1 VHTYEPFIRYHE
13 FADSS
18 INFNVILRAAEVTNQ
33 YLIKHEFIKRL
44 HRRYQA
50 EAIEIPFP
58 IRAIVPA
65 RGAPQAIQSDNDVP
79 GNILENTLA
88 SAGD

>member
-1 VHTYEPFIRYHE
+1 MREVEGAVHTHEPFIRYNE

-18 INFNVILRAAEVTNQ
+18 INFSVILRAAELTNQ

-50 EAIEIPFP
+50 EAIDIPFP
-58 IRAIVPA
+58 IRTIVPGPA
-65 RGAPQAIQSDNDVP
+65 VD
-79 GNILENTLA
+79 A
-88 SAGD
+88 SARTGSPASPVRR